1 MCYTRRPPEKGVPV
15 SLDPTPLPEP
25 SSLLRQDIRLLGKT
39 LGEVLREC
47 EGRPVYDVV
56 EKLRR
61 TAVRFR
67 REGQDRDGRILAQQI
82 RRLADRSEEHTSELQ
97 SIMRISYAV
106 FCLKKQTSH
115 K

>member
-1 MCYTRRPPEKGVPV
+1 MCYTRRPPEKGVPM

-67 REGQDRDGRILAQQI
+67 REGQDRDGRILAHQI
-82 RRLADRSEEHTSELQ
+82 RRLADHEVNSVPRPF
-97 SIMRISYAV
+97 SYFLPLANIARAPA
-106 FCLKKQTSH
+106 Q
-115 K
+115 